1 MRVTNSA
8 VLTVILASFLL
19 AAATGCG
26 GGSRGGRP
34 EPDSARLQDAP
45 TREVGTAADTAA
57 DSGGGDARIPD
68 DLQAADAEPVD
79 VVVDSGSGDL
89 DEDLEGA
96 MDPTDAQ
103 ADAAVAPEISPPGPG
118 EPWKFLVILTSPIV
132 GIHFDEFGDS
142 VSAWCLPLDGAGHP
156 LPDPGDVVVITDAP
170 DAIIDGGEYAF
181 PQRGEYVISCQSE
194 SLGIAGDT
202 TVSVTTGA
210 LNDQFFAAAGRVG
223 ALHLHMGHLLKA
235 LLDEDSPTVA
245 ATGQQLQ
252 ELAGE
257 CLPHGLEELSLLVPL
272 PSGWPAAEELTAMGA
287 VAGPDDEKF
296 GVLLDDLTL
305 QFAAVT
311 VATENLGVDFT
322 EGKALLLEQEV
333 DNLAVLAE
341 EYSLLQPSELAVLA
355 NRDKLAALMG
365 PAADSLT
372 RQTALTLAAA
382 ADSSR
387 WTLTEIM
394 VTVAIKG
401 IMAKLPSVE
410 WVLIQS
416 AKTMTQ
422 MIMMMEL
429 FEALSEQGG
438 SGFAPVVYT
447 IYGPGAMSVNPGLK
461 WKIDGGGFSFTPE
474 HNMVIFIPPEV
485 FKAAAELIWDIV
497 TLFTSLWS
505 LYDFQWGNYLD
516 WPDYEQFFELAGL
529 AVDFGFNLNSVV
541 NGLHPGGCIGDYNLY
556 PYDVTGD
563 ADAQLVW
570 FDEFPTQ
577 VNCSFVPQNGILIP
591 VNLYGGIGE
600 AVQVMTGKEPP
611 GACTCE

>member
-1 MRVTNSA
+1 MEAKSA
-8 VLTVILASFLL
+8 TALAIIVPFLVVLVLPA
-19 AAATGCG
+19 CG
-26 GGSRGGRP
+26 GTGRGGDT
-34 EPDSARLQDAP
+34 EPDSEKIEDAEA
-45 TREVGTAADTAA
+45 REVRAAADIPA
-57 DSGGGDARIPD
+57 DHSADTSTTTDTPPPF
-68 DLQAADAEPVD
+68 DLQTEDVAMDLAPVD
-79 VVVDSGSGDL
+79 LAEVSPELTGT
-89 DEDLEGA
+89 
-96 MDPTDAQ
+96 PDAQ
-103 ADAAVAPEISPPGPG
+103 MEVEVSPDIAPPGPG
-118 EPWKFLVILTSPIV
+118 EPWKFVVVLSSPVV
-132 GIHFDEFGDS
+132 GKHFGEFGDS
-142 VSAWCLPLDGAGHP
+142 VSVWCLPVDGEGKP
-156 LPDPGDVVVITDAP
+156 LPDPGDVVVSTDAP
-170 DAIIDGGEYAF
+170 DAIVDGAEHAF
-181 PQRGEYVISCQSE
+181 PQRGEYVVSCQSE
-194 SLGIAGDT
+194 SLGIVGDT
-202 TVSVTTGA
+202 TLSVTTGA
-210 LNDQFFAAAGRVG
+210 LNDQYVFVARRLGE
-223 ALHLHMGHLLKA
+223 LHLHLGHLLKA
-235 LLDEDSPTVA
+235 LVGEDIPAVA
-245 ATGQQLQ
+245 TSAQQLTN
-252 ELAGE
+252 LASE
-257 CLPHGLEELSLLVPL
+257 CLPSGMADLALLVPL
-272 PSGWPAAEELTAMGA
+272 PNGWPSVEELGAMGA
-287 VAGPDDEKF
+287 EPQPDDE
-296 GVLLDDLTL
+296 
-305 QFAAVT
+305 QFALV
-311 VATENLGVDFT
+311 
-322 EGKALLLEQEV
+322 LEQITQQLAVLVAVMKDMETDFSQENAMVLEAEV
-333 DNLAVLAE
+333 DNLFQLAQQL
-341 EYSLLQPSELAVLA
+341 SLLNPSELAVMA

-365 PAADSLT
+365 PAVDALT
-372 RQTALTLAAA
+372 RQTALTMAAA

-461 WKIDGGGFSFTPE
+461 WKIDGGGFSYTPE

-497 TLFTSLWS
+497 SLFTSLWS
-505 LYDFQWGNYLD
+505 LYDFEWGNYLD

-541 NGLHPGGCIGDYNLY
+541 NGLHPGGCTGNYNLY
-556 PYDVTGD
+556 PYDVTGE

-570 FDEFPTQ
+570 FNEFPTK

>member
-1 MRVTNSA
+1 VATSAQQLTN
-8 VLTVILASFLL
+8 LAS
-19 AAATGCG
+19 
-26 GGSRGGRP
+26 
-34 EPDSARLQDAP
+34 
-45 TREVGTAADTAA
+45 
-57 DSGGGDARIPD
+57 
-68 DLQAADAEPVD
+68 
-79 VVVDSGSGDL
+79 
-89 DEDLEGA
+89 
-96 MDPTDAQ
+96 
-103 ADAAVAPEISPPGPG
+103 
-118 EPWKFLVILTSPIV
+118 
-132 GIHFDEFGDS
+132 
-142 VSAWCLPLDGAGHP
+142 
-156 LPDPGDVVVITDAP
+156 
-170 DAIIDGGEYAF
+170 
-181 PQRGEYVISCQSE
+181 
-194 SLGIAGDT
+194 
-202 TVSVTTGA
+202 
-210 LNDQFFAAAGRVG
+210 
-223 ALHLHMGHLLKA
+223 
-235 LLDEDSPTVA
+235 
-245 ATGQQLQ
+245 
-252 ELAGE
+252 E
-257 CLPHGLEELSLLVPL
+257 CLPSGMADLALLVPL
-272 PSGWPAAEELTAMGA
+272 PNGWPSVEELGAMGA
-287 VAGPDDEKF
+287 EPQPDDE
-296 GVLLDDLTL
+296 
-305 QFAAVT
+305 QFALV
-311 VATENLGVDFT
+311 
-322 EGKALLLEQEV
+322 LEQITQQLAVLVAVMKDMETDFSQENAMVLEAEV
-333 DNLAVLAE
+333 DNLFQLAQQL
-341 EYSLLQPSELAVLA
+341 SLLNPSELAVMA

-365 PAADSLT
+365 PAVDALT
-372 RQTALTLAAA
+372 RQTALTMAAA

-461 WKIDGGGFSFTPE
+461 WKIDGGGFSYTPE

-497 TLFTSLWS
+497 SLFTSLWS
-505 LYDFQWGNYLD
+505 LYDFEWGNYLD

-541 NGLHPGGCIGDYNLY
+541 NGLHPGGCTGNYNLY
-556 PYDVTGD
+556 PYDVTGE

-570 FDEFPTQ
+570 FNEFPTK